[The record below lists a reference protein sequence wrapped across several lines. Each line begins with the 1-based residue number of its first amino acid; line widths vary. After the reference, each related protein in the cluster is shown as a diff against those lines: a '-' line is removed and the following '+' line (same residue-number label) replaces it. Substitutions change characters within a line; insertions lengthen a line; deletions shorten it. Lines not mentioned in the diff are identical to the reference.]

1 MEKMLF
7 SGVQSNSEV
16 ALIAIKGIKNQ
27 PGIAAKVFGAIAA
40 EEINVEMIL
49 QSIGRG
55 EKKKNSFEVEQEEA

>member
-27 PGIAAKVFGAIAA
+27 PGIAAKVFGAIA
-40 EEINVEMIL
+40 EEKINGTDPSVHRTWRE
-49 QSIGRG
+49 
-55 EKKKNSFEVEQEEA
+55 